1 MERFNRLTTIVF
13 SILLFTIVFSC
24 KKDQDEFK
32 ASVPVTYYLIE
43 NKGLSTSPSAGDWNY
58 IVNYIYPESVTTC
71 EWSIFSNNNITKNQY
86 GYDLVF
92 WSASQAKV
100 KIEFILDDGISET
113 VIASKEQDI
122 PYIDDST
129 GIHCHADIQTRPL
142 LGTNPASGKGN
153 YLVFRITHILGEN
166 RVEVFYGAKK
176 EHLGCATITV
186 YTDQ

>member
-1 MERFNRLTTIVF
+1 MKPFKHTAAIAF
-13 SILLFTIVFSC
+13 STLLITFLVSC
-24 KKDQDEFK
+24 EKEKEEFK

-43 NKGLSTSPSAGDWNY
+43 NKGLSTSPSTGEWNH
-58 IVNYIYPESVTTC
+58 IINYIYPESATTC
-71 EWSIFSNNNITKNQY
+71 EWSIFNNNNITKNQY

-92 WSASQAKV
+92 WSASQARV
-100 KIEFILDDGISET
+100 KIEFIIDDGTSET
-113 VIASKEQDI
+113 VIASKELDI

-129 GIHCHADIQTRPL
+129 GIHCHADIQIRPL

-153 YLVFRITHILGEN
+153 YLTFRITHISGAN
-166 RVEVFYGAKK
+166 RVEIYYGAKK